1 MQLGNS
7 TFSSR
12 ISSLILAGY
21 QNSYGALPELGIP
34 ARLSPR
40 ERQVVLLVC
49 EGKTSKEIAMLMG
62 VGLKRAET
70 HRSNV
75 MMKLNLHSVVDL
87 VMYAIRNGSFR
98 CKLRLLS

>member
-1 MQLGNS
+1 
-7 TFSSR
+7 
-12 ISSLILAGY
+12 
-21 QNSYGALPELGIP
+21 
-34 ARLSPR
+34 
-40 ERQVVLLVC
+40 
-49 EGKTSKEIAMLMG
+49 MLMG